1 MEPITQPRT
10 CTMPLA
16 AKIPLGIIM
25 TIATVGG
32 LYGAF
37 LLTQAISST
46 AFHYHIPSPFVSGAI
61 AAPAATPS
69 AAAAGGNDAAAQQ
82 ALMAGTPKFIRG
94 AVSVVHSSSLT
105 VTTDQG
111 TITVSTTPDTK
122 VVHPGAA
129 KDTAE
134 FNKEQALFNAQ
145 LTVLQKDP
153 TANKEALARIV
164 TPTPFVETPAVFSD
178 VKNGNMVVVA
188 CDGTSPAGTCDALEI
203 VKM

>member
-1 MEPITQPRT
+1 MAIV
-10 CTMPLA
+10 C
-16 AKIPLGIIM
+16 I
-25 TIATVGG
+25 GG

-37 LLTQAISST
+37 LFAQAVSFT
-46 AFHYHIPSPFVSGAI
+46 VFHYRLPSPFTSSKVI
-61 AAPAATPS
+61 TATTTSTEVPS
-69 AAAAGGNDAAAQQ
+69 ADGNDAAAQQ
-82 ALMAGTPKFIRG
+82 ALLAGTPKFIRG

-122 VVHPGAA
+122 VVHPGAT

-153 TANKEALARIV
+153 VANKEALARIV
-164 TPTPFVETPAVFSD
+164 TPTPFTETPAAFSD
-178 VKNGNMVVVA
+178 IKDGAMVVVA
-188 CDGTSPAGTCDALEI
+188 CDGTSPTGTCDALEI